1 MLAVHASFVQTVRL
15 VRECRLACQQN
26 KRTWLLPFEEE
37 LSPLLALLKEG
48 VPDII
53 THSPAR
59 KELQVVRTAV
69 LNALVAKEVVEAMSR
84 GECNFDVPI
93 NVPIVFLLCSYR
105 VPIVFLLCSYCVP
118 IVFLSCSYRVPIV
131 GLDSRRICC
140 HWWFHC
146 RWSQRRCRWTS
157 ATATLGSTA
166 TVSNHRSFDFEFCLA
181 SLDHCAAGQCGVGC
195 TFACGAAHRGW
206 MYVGQCP
213 IERR

>member
-118 IVFLSCSYRVPIV
+118 IVFLLCSYCVPIVFLSCSYRVPIV
-131 GLDSRRICC
+131 FLSCSYRR
-140 HWWFHC
+140 
-146 RWSQRRCRWTS
+146 S
-157 ATATLGSTA
+157 
-166 TVSNHRSFDFEFCLA
+166 
-181 SLDHCAAGQCGVGC
+181 
-195 TFACGAAHRGW
+195 
-206 MYVGQCP
+206 
-213 IERR
+213 

>member
-84 GECNFDVPI
+84 GECNFGVPI
-93 NVPIVFLLCSYR
+93 MFLSMFLLCSYQCSYQCSYR
-105 VPIVFLLCSYCVP
+105 VPIVFLS
-118 IVFLSCSYRVPIV
+118 
-131 GLDSRRICC
+131 
-140 HWWFHC
+140 
-146 RWSQRRCRWTS
+146 
-157 ATATLGSTA
+157 
-166 TVSNHRSFDFEFCLA
+166 
-181 SLDHCAAGQCGVGC
+181 
-195 TFACGAAHRGW
+195 
-206 MYVGQCP
+206 
-213 IERR
+213 

>member
-131 GLDSRRICC
+131 FLS
-140 HWWFHC
+140 
-146 RWSQRRCRWTS
+146 
-157 ATATLGSTA
+157 
-166 TVSNHRSFDFEFCLA
+166 
-181 SLDHCAAGQCGVGC
+181 
-195 TFACGAAHRGW
+195 
-206 MYVGQCP
+206 
-213 IERR
+213 

>member
-84 GECNFDVPI
+84 GECNFGVPI
-93 NVPIVFLLCSYR
+93 N
-105 VPIVFLLCSYCVP
+105 VP